1 MYKTIKV
8 VHARELQEFF
18 EKIGQLDLLRDGQLR
33 CNVCGSVITLENFGA
48 IYKTGGVLEFICTSS
63 KCLSSYDAGSC

>member
-1 MYKTIKV
+1 MHRTFKV

-18 EKIGQLDLLRDGQLR
+18 ERIGQSDLLKEGKLR

-48 IYKTGGVLEFICTSS
+48 VYKTSGVLQFICVNA
-63 KCLSSYDAGSC
+63 KCLSSYDSAGR